1 MRQPSPQKS
10 TILLIEDTLSL
21 QMVYRS
27 VLAAAGYQVAVA
39 GTAALGLA
47 QVAALKPAV
56 VLLDLV
62 LPDRDGLE
70 VMHDLV
76 TRHPETTIIAI
87 TANGSVN
94 RAVEAMRAGAHD
106 FLVKPFD
113 ETRLLSAVQNALA
126 DRQPPAPRS
135 SAPQPGRAPGLAPGK
150 STGQTPGQSTA
161 QAPGQT
167 LNAATDHTAE
177 NAAVTDPSGFI
188 GSSQVMARIHDTIA
202 SVARSMATVFIT
214 GESGTGKELCA
225 LAVHA
230 RSARASGPFIALNCG
245 AIPQDLLESE
255 VFGHM
260 KGSFTGAISDKP
272 GAAAAADGGTLFL
285 DEVCEMAPALQ
296 TKLLRFLQTSTVQ
309 PVGSTRPKK
318 VNVRIVCATNRD
330 PAEAVRRGHFREDL
344 YYRLYVVPIHMP
356 PLRDRGQDIIEI
368 ADAALV
374 RFAHEEG
381 RQFHGLDPTVRSLLV
396 SLPWPGNV
404 RQLLNVMRNVVVLNP
419 GGWVTPDML
428 PPSLAERLPVA
439 ADSPRSL
446 HLAPDLYQPDLHQN
460 GLSVPNYP
468 GSNQS
473 AATHSATDSLVG
485 LTLAD
490 AERQLIE
497 ATVARHGGSIPKAA
511 RVLDV
516 SPSTLYRKI
525 ESWKA
530 EAG

>member
-1 MRQPSPQKS
+1 MKS
-10 TILLIEDTLSL
+10 STPLTRPAVLLVEDTLSL

-27 VLAAAGYQVAVA
+27 ILATAGHRVAVA
-39 GTAALGLA
+39 ANAEDGLA
-47 QVAALKPAV
+47 QFRTHRPMV
-56 VLLDLV
+56 VLLDLI

-70 VMHDLV
+70 VMQEIQSIQ
-76 TRHPETTIIAI
+76 PETRVIAI

-113 ETRLLSAVQNALA
+113 EGRLLSAVQNALA
-126 DRQPPAPRS
+126 EAGPRDAS
-135 SAPQPGRAPGLAPGK
+135 RPSGPSDPVARKAD
-150 STGQTPGQSTA
+150 
-161 QAPGQT
+161 
-167 LNAATDHTAE
+167 ATQISE
-177 NAAVTDPSGFI
+177 GSGFI
-188 GSSQVMARIHDTIA
+188 GSSEAMKRIHGTIA

-230 RSARASGPFIALNCG
+230 NSNRATGPFIALNCG

-260 KGSFTGAISDKP
+260 KGSFTGAISDKQ
-272 GAAAAADGGTLFL
+272 GAATAADGGTLFL
-285 DEVCEMAPALQ
+285 DEICEMAPALQ

-309 PVGSTRPKK
+309 PVGATRPRK

-330 PAEAVRRGHFREDL
+330 PLDAVRRGHFREDL

-368 ADAALV
+368 AEAALA
-374 RFAHEEG
+374 RFAQEEG
-381 RQFHGLDPTVRSLLV
+381 RIFHGLDPAVRNLML

-404 RQLLNVMRNVVVLNP
+404 RQLLNVMRNVVVLNQ
-419 GGWVTPDML
+419 GGWVTPEML
-428 PPSLAERLPVA
+428 PPGLADEGRAEDPPPTATSSPDALSLDTLLGLPLAE
-439 ADSPRSL
+439 
-446 HLAPDLYQPDLHQN
+446 
-460 GLSVPNYP
+460 
-468 GSNQS
+468 
-473 AATHSATDSLVG
+473 
-485 LTLAD
+485 
-490 AERQLIE
+490 AERRLIE
-497 ATVARHGGSIPKAA
+497 ATLAMHGGSIPRAA

-525 ESWKA
+525 EAWNAKA
-530 EAG
+530 S

>member
-1 MRQPSPQKS
+1 MKSQNGIARPSV
-10 TILLIEDTLSL
+10 LLIEDTLSL

-27 VLAAAGYQVAVA
+27 ILATAGHRVVVA
-39 GTAALGLA
+39 GSAEDGLT
-47 QVAALKPAV
+47 QFRTHRPQV

-70 VMHDLV
+70 VMQDIL
-76 TRHPETTIIAI
+76 TQEPETRIIAI

-106 FLVKPFD
+106 FLVKPF
-113 ETRLLSAVQNALA
+113 EEGRFLATVQNALA
-126 DRQPPAPRS
+126 EANLRDTPAVPV
-135 SAPQPGRAPGLAPGK
+135 QRARDPV
-150 STGQTPGQSTA
+150 
-161 QAPGQT
+161 
-167 LNAATDHTAE
+167 
-177 NAAVTDPSGFI
+177 AVSEASSGFI
-188 GSSQVMARIHDTIA
+188 GSSDAMRRIHTTIS

-230 RSARASGPFIALNCG
+230 NSGRASGPFIALNCG

-255 VFGHM
+255 VFGHV

-285 DEVCEMAPALQ
+285 DEICEMAPALQ

-309 PVGSTRPKK
+309 PVGATRPRK

-330 PAEAVRRGHFREDL
+330 PLDAVRRGHFREDL

-356 PLRDRGQDIIEI
+356 PLRDRGNDVLEI
-368 ADAALV
+368 AEAALS
-374 RFAHEEG
+374 RFAQEEG
-381 RQFHGLDPTVRSLLV
+381 RQFHGLDSQVRSLLP

-404 RQLLNVMRNVVVLNP
+404 RQLLNVMRNVVVLNQ
-419 GGWVTPDML
+419 GGWVTPEML
-428 PPSLAERLPVA
+428 PPGLTEEALQLDQPPVA
-439 ADSPRSL
+439 SL
-446 HLAPDLYQPDLHQN
+446 GPDAAAPE
-460 GLSVPNYP
+460 
-468 GSNQS
+468 
-473 AATHSATDSLVG
+473 SLVG
-485 LTLAD
+485 LTLAE
-490 AERQLIE
+490 AERRLIE
-497 ATVARHGGSIPKAA
+497 ATLAQYGGSIPKAA

-525 ESWKA
+525 EAWNAKA
-530 EAG
+530 S